1 MSQTINKFGVP
12 YHGYT
17 LTLDDGSVE
26 MFDMAWE
33 EYWGDV
39 QEWNARYNHGEVNAD
54 GEPYGYQNG
63 GRDERYVGYGNEV
76 DGFRKIVKVHD
87 DDRGCCIDPFVFLR
101 CCERYTSYYSDG
113 MR

>member
-87 DDRGCCIDPFVFLR
+87 DDRGVLH
-101 CCERYTSYYSDG
+101 
-113 MR
+113 